1 MLRLGLTVRFTNFD
15 PNISLDKPVQRGGS
29 KKGYC
34 STAPSGMVVGPEKCS
49 DHGDQ
54 SNKLRWNRDF
64 SEICFSLGFVVCF
77 LVFLLCMVWYGPE
90 N

>member
-1 MLRLGLTVRFTNFD
+1 MA
-15 PNISLDKPVQRGGS
+15 VQRGGS

-34 STAPSGMVVGPEKCS
+34 STAPIGMVVGPEKCS

-64 SEICFSLGFVVCF
+64 SVQLISFHIFFS
-77 LVFLLCMVWYGPE
+77 
-90 N
+90 